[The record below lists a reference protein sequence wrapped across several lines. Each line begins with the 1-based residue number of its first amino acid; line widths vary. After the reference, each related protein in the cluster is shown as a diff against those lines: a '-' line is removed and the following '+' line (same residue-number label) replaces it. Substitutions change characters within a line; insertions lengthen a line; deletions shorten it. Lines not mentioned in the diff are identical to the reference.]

1 MIKLRVV
8 IIVKCVKAREKSSV
22 VAWEMANLLN
32 NKNYCHLCSSQYR
45 SNVCVQKSENTYFFY
60 IEIVSHLALAEKHK
74 NNNFLLLC

>member
-32 NKNYCHLCSSQYR
+32 NKNYCHLLQQPVEVTS
-45 SNVCVQKSENTYFFY
+45 VQKSENTYVY

-74 NNNFLLLC
+74 NNNNFPTPC